1 MSSEADFHL
10 VCDSEPIHIPGSI
23 QPHGALLV
31 LDANLIIVAASAN
44 CVALVHRS
52 AAELVGQ
59 SVVAALGP
67 DATGRLR
74 TELEHPGRVPLR
86 FIAEGS
92 AGVQLE
98 ARLHAEAGRWLLDL
112 EPWDPAGD
120 RSADMLRIA
129 TAGIPG
135 LRGAVYPTALAE
147 AAARLVR
154 DFTGFDRVLV
164 YRFDEDWNGEVI
176 AESRCEA
183 APSYLGLSFPASD
196 IPPQAREL
204 YRRVEVRH
212 IPDAQYTPV
221 SLVSGVAPID
231 IGTSGL
237 RSVSP
242 FHLVYMQNMGVRAS
256 LVGSVMRG
264 DQLWGLIACH
274 HLEGP
279 RRVTGPERDV
289 FQMICQTVSALMST
303 VKADAVVRRRAALEG
318 HQGRLLEAVHDAGI
332 EGLMSGDLVDD
343 LLGVVGAD
351 GFVYITDEGV
361 RRVGSTPSPEF
372 VLALRDAAQSRDGG
386 VFASYSIVADTG
398 LADPEGRVAGMLI
411 LPLRGRHDIQL
422 AWFRDERV
430 RTVRWGG
437 NPDRPVDVNDE
448 GMVSPRKSF
457 EAFCRTVQGQSLRW
471 SPEEVESARRLGEL
485 IEVEVQRIHRS
496 QSEFLRA
503 ALLSLNEMVIVT
515 EAEPVGLPG
524 PRIIMASEAVER
536 FTGYRADELI
546 GRTPRIFQG
555 PDTDR
560 VTLDRVREAL
570 SRWERVRVELL
581 NYRKDGSPF
590 WVELDIAPIA
600 DEKGWYT
607 HWVSVQRD
615 ITARKKVEAEM
626 AAQRDQ
632 LRQLADELLCA
643 KDEADRA
650 NEAKSM
656 FLANM
661 SHELRTPMHAIMSF
675 SRLGLDRVA
684 QGDAERL
691 QRYFGNIHESG
702 ARLTTLLNDLLDL
715 SKLEAGRMELH
726 RERIDLSRVID
737 DCMAELEPL
746 AAARSLSIDFR
757 GPPEPVVA
765 NVDAMRIG
773 QVLRNLVSNAI
784 KFSLTGGCIGI
795 VLEPVPDG
803 FRLAVEDEGVGI
815 PESELESVFDKFVQ
829 SSKTRTSEGGTGLGL
844 AICRELATAHGGWI
858 CARQRSPRGTVLEMV
873 LPLDGG
879 TDDDCPDAPESRA
892 A

>member
-1 MSSEADFHL
+1 MNSDADFHL
-10 VCDSEPIHIPGSI
+10 VCDSEPIHVPGSI
-23 QPHGALLV
+23 QPKGVLLV
-31 LDANLIIVAASAN
+31 LDANLTIVAASAN
-44 CVALVHRS
+44 SAEVLDRN
-52 AAELVGQ
+52 AAELVGLPLA
-59 SVVAALGP
+59 AALGP
-67 DATGRLR
+67 DAARRLVD
-74 TELEHPGRVPLR
+74 ELAHPGRVPLR
-86 FIAEGS
+86 FVTGGS
-92 AGVQLE
+92 VAGLLE

-112 EPWDPAGD
+112 EPWDPAAD
-120 RSADMLRIA
+120 RSAEMLRIA
-129 TAGIPG
+129 TAGIAS
-135 LRGAVYPTALAE
+135 LRSARFPAALAD

-154 DFTGFDRVLV
+154 DVTGFDRVLV
-164 YRFDEDWNGEVI
+164 YRFDEDWNGEVV
-176 AESRCEA
+176 AESRVET

-212 IPDAQYTPV
+212 IPDAHYTPV
-221 SLVSGVAPID
+221 SLVSAVSPVD
-231 IGTSGL
+231 IGSSGL

-242 FHLVYMQNMGVRAS
+242 FHLVYMRNMGVRAS

-264 DQLWGLIACH
+264 DRLWGLVACH
-274 HLEGP
+274 HLGGP
-279 RRVTGPERDV
+279 KPVTGPERDV
-289 FQMICQTVSALMST
+289 FHMICQSVSAMLST
-303 VKADAVVRRRAALEG
+303 VKADALARRRTALEG
-318 HQGRLLEAVHDAGI
+318 HQTRLLEAVHDGGI

-351 GFVYITDEGV
+351 GFVYITDDGV

-372 VLALRDAAQSRDGG
+372 VLALRDAVQSRDCG
-386 VFASYSIVADTG
+386 VFASHSIVTDTG

-437 NPDRPVDVNDE
+437 DPDRPVDVSNE

-471 SPEEVESARRLGEL
+471 APEEIESARRLGEL
-485 IEVEVQRIHRS
+485 IEVEVQRIHRA

-515 EAEPVGLPG
+515 EAEPLGIPG
-524 PRIIMASEAVER
+524 PRIVMVSEAVET
-536 FTGYRADELI
+536 FTGYRTDELV
-546 GRTPRIFQG
+546 GRTPRVFQG
-555 PDTDR
+555 AGTDR
-560 VTLDRVREAL
+560 AALDRVREAL
-570 SRWERVRVELL
+570 ARRQRVQVELL

-590 WVELDIAPIA
+590 WVELDIAPIV
-600 DEKGWYT
+600 DDTGRNT
-607 HWVSVQRD
+607 HWISVQRD
-615 ITARKKVEAEM
+615 ISARKKVEEEL

-632 LRQLADELLCA
+632 LRQLADQLLVA
-643 KDEADRA
+643 KDAADRA

-684 QGDAERL
+684 HGDAERL

-702 ARLTTLLNDLLDL
+702 ARLTALLNDLLDL

-726 RERIDLSRVID
+726 REPVDVSRVVD
-737 DCMAELEPL
+737 DCVSELEPL
-746 AAARSLSIDFR
+746 AAARSLSMSFR
-757 GPPEPVVA
+757 APALPVVA
-765 NVDAMRIG
+765 NVDPMRIG
-773 QVLRNLVSNAI
+773 QVLRNLLSNAI
-784 KFSLTGGCIGI
+784 KFSPAGGVIGI
-795 VLEPVPDG
+795 VLEVVPDG

-815 PESELESVFDKFVQ
+815 PEAELESVFDKFVQ

-858 CARQRSPRGTVLEMV
+858 CARQRSPRGTLMEMV

-879 TDDDCPDAPESRA
+879 SDGDVGETTDDRA